1 MRQTERLQRRVEAFL
16 KRTGLS
22 ATAFGVAALK
32 DPNFVTEMR
41 NGRSARDKTVERV
54 ESFMKGYKS

>member
-54 ESFMKGYKS
+54 ESFMKGYKP